1 MAVWT
6 LYFVIL
12 LREMLQR
19 ERMVGLRSTFP
30 QGAVSNCAVSGQVHG
45 NGRHKVKTVK
55 KKKLAPLHIFSSS
68 ESQKQLVGATGFS
81 RAKVYNKNGRAP
93 GHLLLPKE
101 FQKRL
106 KSRSLIGQ
114 KMFLVIDFPLLCSN
128 YNRRCLIL
136 PAECLLQDSL
146 IRLEILPGEFIQ
158 PQPLAT

>member
-12 LREMLQR
+12 LREMLLR
-19 ERMVGLRSTFP
+19 ERMVGLRSTVP

-55 KKKLAPLHIFSSS
+55 KYIYIFSSS

-81 RAKVYNKNGRAP
+81 RAKVYNKNGRTP
-93 GHLLLPKE
+93 GHLLSPKE